1 MTTKNGDMPAMEK
14 FPREAL
20 MLTPQFRVK
29 KVTVTGVSRWNGDY
43 LELSTGKNVP
53 KWEVFEDESE
63 AVHFSLLDI
72 ERMRQA
78 LQKKFDNLAKK
89 EQNILAIKAKLD
101 GAK

>member
-1 MTTKNGDMPAMEK
+1 MTDQQ

-20 MLTPQFRVK
+20 MLTPQFRLK
-29 KVTVTGVSRWNGDY
+29 KVTVTGVARYSNDY
-43 LELSTGKNVP
+43 LELSTGKSVP
-53 KWEVFEDESE
+53 KWEVFDNEAE
-63 AVHFSLLDI
+63 AVQFSLLDI